1 MNEEMG
7 EEGKLARVIEAL
19 KEYDPERIIL
29 FGSQA
34 RGEEDS
40 YSDLD
45 LVLIKETQER
55 FLDRLEKV
63 FELVQPDFALDVL
76 VYTPEEWDRMKDEGN
91 PFVEMVLT
99 EGKIIYERPP
109 RRS

>member
-1 MNEEMG
+1 MGHRNEE
-7 EEGKLARVIEAL
+7 EQLARVIEAL

-29 FGSQA
+29 FGSRA

-76 VYTPEEWDRMKDEGN
+76 VYTPEEWARMKEEGN
-91 PFVEMVLT
+91 SFVEMVLE